1 MPNQDDL
8 IEDKGYSAIHLSKR
22 KIMVNNFLGGLA
34 WGFGTVL
41 GASILAA
48 LVILILSRLGTVPLI
63 GHFIARILSEVQP
76 QQNIK

>member
-1 MPNQDDL
+1 
-8 IEDKGYSAIHLSKR
+8 
-22 KIMVNNFLGGLA
+22 MVNNFLGGLA